1 MENLKLPKSVS
12 KFCRTNY
19 RVTGAH
25 IAVARGA
32 KTASDPIVTDT
43 TSSSIIY
50 VSTGLASPAYGF
62 AWPNAS
68 QTGMA
73 ANRELR
79 WIGST
84 GSYAKF
90 RALIFTGTGTYALI
104 ATGAPSTTLTFCFSW
119 LAFED

>member
-1 MENLKLPKSVS
+1 MPKSGS

-19 RVTGAH
+19 RVTGPS
-25 IAVARGA
+25 IAATKIARGA

-43 TSSSIIY
+43 TSSSLIY

-79 WIGST
+79 WAGAT
-84 GSYAKF
+84 ESYAKF
-90 RALIFTGTGTYALI
+90 RAFIMTGTGTSALI
-104 ATGAPSTTLTFCFSW
+104 ATGAPATTLTYCFAW

>member
-1 MENLKLPKSVS
+1 MPKSTA

-25 IAVARGA
+25 IGVARGA
-32 KTASDPIVTDT
+32 KTASDAIVTDT

-50 VSTGLASPAYGF
+50 VSTGLVSPAYGF
-62 AWPNAS
+62 ACPNAS

-90 RALIFTGTGTYALI
+90 LALVFTGTGTYALI
-104 ATGAPSTTLTFCFSW
+104 ATAAPATTLTFCFSW
-119 LAFED
+119 LAFEN